1 MRRVTTSKVTKPKS
15 ARAGV
20 AEGRNQPRCRPTCA
34 GYRSACRPGPR
45 STSRWRVYRRPWICS
60 ISCKGKV
67 VVSGMGK
74 SGLIGQKIA
83 ATMASTGTPS
93 FFLHPAEGLHGDLG
107 MLARQRCAHCDF
119 EQRRDA
125 GNFAALALHG
135 AHGYSCRGDRR
146 PHEFDVGQE
155 QHGRVGCVRRRRGLP
170 HGTRADGE
178 HDRDTRNGRCLGRRA
193 AGEARVQG
201 TGFCAI
207 PSRWDARTPA
217 CW

>member
-1 MRRVTTSKVTKPKS
+1 MQ
-15 ARAGV
+15 AGV
-20 AEGRNQPRCRPTCA
+20 CWKSKRVPFRPSFNVSMT
-34 GYRSACRPGPR
+34 GS
-45 STSRWRVYRRPWICS
+45 RRPWTCS
-60 ISCKGKV
+60 TQCKGKV

-107 MLARQRCAHCDF
+107 MLARARCPHCDL

-125 GNFAALALHG
+125 GNLAALALHG

-146 PHEFDVGQE
+146 PHEFDPGQE
-155 QHGRVGCVRRRRGLP
+155 QRRRVGCVRRRRGLP
-170 HGTRADGE
+170 HGTGADGE
-178 HDRDTRNGRCLGRRA
+178 HHRDARDGRCLGRRA
-193 AGEARVQG
+193 AREARVQG

-207 PSRWDARTPA
+207 PSRWDARTPVA
-217 CW
+217 GESTGPYAQRDRISLKWRRSVLASVGHS